1 MRSTYTH
8 ALLFCL
14 FFLFPGY
21 IELTAQTTT
30 NASMGGLILDENN
43 EPLIGVNVVATHL
56 PSGTEYGATTRDNGR
71 YTIPAMRVGGPYQVE
86 ITYIGFETVK
96 YDNISLRLGTTFDLD
111 VVLREGVY
119 LDEVEI
125 ISLERSLI
133 NEKRTGA
140 STNIGVETLETMP
153 TLSRSVTDFTRLTP
167 QSSGTSFGGQD
178 AKAVNFTVDGSI
190 LTNAFGLS
198 GALPGAST
206 NSTPISLD
214 AIEQIQVNI
223 APYDV
228 TQGGFV
234 GAGINAITRSGDN
247 EFRGSVFFNTRNE
260 SMVGNRAGN
269 AEVLTSDF
277 NVNQVGFRLGG
288 PIIKNKLFFF
298 VNAELE
304 DRMDPGSAFRAAA
317 PGRTGDNV
325 TRVQLSDLEQLS
337 NTLRDR
343 FGYET
348 GRFEDFSLPT
358 NSTKILAKLD
368 YNINANHNLSV
379 RFNMLQSLQGRDAA
393 ATSLGFG
400 GRNRNLFSMNYENT
414 NYLLNDNFYS
424 GIAELNSIFSNKFSN
439 TLTVGYT
446 SQTNFRSYGGGD
458 FPAVDILE
466 GGRNYISF
474 GTDVLSPNRS
484 LNSEIWQF
492 QNNFTAYL
500 NNHTLTV
507 GVNLEAFNFDY
518 TFTPAFFGQYV
529 YNSLDDFYSDINGE
543 PVELRRFQRTFSGL
557 PGGGIPTANTQA
569 YIASAYV
576 QDEINFT
583 RNFRVTAGVRL
594 DVPFYGQ
601 TAVRNPAVEEQM
613 FLQPNGNPITIQT
626 DKLPDPQYM
635 INPRLGFNWDVL
647 GDRTFQLRGGS
658 GMFTGRP
665 IYINISNMVNLN
677 GITLGT
683 IREDFTSDYP
693 FNPDV
698 NAYIPQDFED
708 PDTYEI
714 AYIDRNF
721 RNPQVWR
728 SNFGIDKDFF
738 NGLVGTFE
746 AIYTQQMAD
755 LLFYDSNLRPAQRN
769 LAGPDQRLIYGFSDE
784 ANRLNPNVSNAT
796 VMTNTDM
803 GYSYSLTWQLTKQFN
818 KNFHGSVAYNY
829 AVSKNMADGNT
840 QHFLSYENIQSVNG
854 GNYPT
859 LGFSLDDQ
867 RHRVISTISYRKEY
881 GKRLKMASGISMFF
895 EFGNQGVFSYTYNG
909 DANGDQIAGN
919 DLIYVPTSQEL
930 QNMQF
935 RELTL
940 NGGSVVSPQQ
950 QRELFDNFINQDRY
964 LSSRRGE
971 YASRHGVQ
979 LPATG
984 RLDLSFTQEFFFETN
999 GKRNVLQL
1007 RADIINITNLINRNW
1022 GIGYSFVNDSPI
1034 SIVDIDEITNIPT
1047 YQLNPV
1053 GNTITQES
1061 FLRTAT
1067 TLDVW
1072 QMQLGVRYIF
1082 N

>member
-1 MRSTYTH
+1 MRRSFTQV
-8 ALLFCL
+8 LINSIFFWVLGVGNLF
-14 FFLFPGY
+14 
-21 IELTAQTTT
+21 AQTTT
-30 NASMGGLILDENN
+30 NASMGGLIQGEDG
-43 EPLIGVNVVATHL
+43 EPLIGVNIFATHI
-56 PSGTEYGATTRDNGR
+56 PSGTEYGASTRVNGR
-71 YTIPAMRVGGPYQVE
+71 FSIPAMRIGGPYEIE
-86 ITYIGFETVK
+86 ITYIGYETVK
-96 YDNISLRLGTTFDLD
+96 YNNIFLRLGTTFDLD
-111 VVLREGVY
+111 VVLKEGIF
-119 LDEVEI
+119 LEEVEI
-125 ISLERSLI
+125 LSLERSLI

-140 STNIGVETLETMP
+140 STNIGVETLESMP

-190 LTNAFGLS
+190 LTNAFGLT
-198 GALPGAST
+198 GALPGSST
-206 NSTPISLD
+206 NATPISLD
-214 AIEQIQVNI
+214 AIEEIQVNI

-234 GAGINAITRSGDN
+234 GAGINAVTRSGDN
-247 EFRGSVFFNTRNE
+247 ELRGSAFFNTRNE
-260 SMVGNRAGN
+260 SFVGKRAGN

-277 NVNQVGFRLGG
+277 NVNQIGFRLGG

-298 VNAELE
+298 VNAEIE

-358 NSTKILAKLD
+358 TSHKILAKID
-368 YNINANHNLSV
+368 YNINTNHHLSI
-379 RFNMLQSLQGRDAA
+379 RFNMLESLQGRDAA

-439 TLTVGYT
+439 TVTVGYT
-446 SQTNFRSYGGGD
+446 SQRNFRSYGGGD

-474 GTDVLSPNRS
+474 GTDVLSPNRA
-484 LNSEIWQF
+484 LNSDIWQF

-500 NNHTLTV
+500 NNHTVTI
-507 GVNLEAFNFDY
+507 GVNMEAFNFDY

-529 YNSLDDFYSDINGE
+529 YNSLDDFYRDINGE
-543 PVELRRFQRTFSGL
+543 TVELRRFQRSFSGL
-557 PGGGIPTANTQA
+557 PGGAIPTANTQA
-569 YIASAYV
+569 YIASAYL

-594 DVPFYGQ
+594 DVPFYGS

-613 FLQPNGNPITIQT
+613 FLQPNGESLTIQT
-626 DKLPDPQYM
+626 DKLPDPQFM
-635 INPRLGFNWDVL
+635 INPRLGFNWDIK

-658 GMFTGRP
+658 GLFTGRP

-677 GITLGT
+677 GITQGT
-683 IREDFTSDYP
+683 IREDNTTEFP
-693 FNPDV
+693 FNPDIT
-698 NAYIPQDFED
+698 AYTPQDFGAPES
-708 PDTYEI
+708 YEI

-728 SNFGIDKDFF
+728 SNLGIDKDFY

-755 LLFYDSNLRPAQRN
+755 LLFYDSNLRPAERN
-769 LAGPDQRLIYGFSDE
+769 LAGPDQRLLYGFGDA
-784 ANRLNPNVSNAT
+784 ANRLNQNVANAT
-796 VMTNTDM
+796 VMTNTNM

-818 KNFHGSVAYNY
+818 KNFHGSMAYNY

-840 QHFLSYENIQSVNG
+840 QHYLSYETIHSVNG
-854 GNYPT
+854 GNFPT

-867 RHRVISTISYRKEY
+867 RHRFISTVSYRREY
-881 GKRLKMASGISMFF
+881 GKKLKMASGVSMFF
-895 EFGNQGVFSYTYNG
+895 EFGNQGVFSYVYNG

-940 NGGSVVSPQQ
+940 NGGTTVSPQQ
-950 QRELFDNFINQDRY
+950 QRDLFENFINQDRY
-964 LSSRRGE
+964 LSSKRGQ
-971 YASRHGVQ
+971 YAGRHGVQ

-984 RLDLSFTQEFFFETN
+984 RLDLSFTQEFFLESN

-1007 RADIINITNLINRNW
+1007 RADIINITNLINRRW
-1022 GIGYSFVNDSPI
+1022 GIGWSYVNDAPI
-1034 SIVDIDEITNIPT
+1034 SIVEIDQTTNIPV

-1053 GNTITQES
+1053 GNELTQES
-1061 FLRTAT
+1061 FLRTAS